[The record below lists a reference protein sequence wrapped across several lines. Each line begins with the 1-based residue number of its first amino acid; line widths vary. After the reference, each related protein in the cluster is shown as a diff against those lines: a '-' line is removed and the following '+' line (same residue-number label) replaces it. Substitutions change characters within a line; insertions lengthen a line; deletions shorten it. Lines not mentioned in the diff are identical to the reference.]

1 MIYTS
6 YFGALK
12 RLPEGA
18 VVVSIAR
25 YSPRWFRGSAA
36 AEFAPPADLLAPG
49 VGDAEFDKG
58 YRDRVLS
65 VLSDADVERVLSSAV
80 PATRDGAPVWE
91 SQTDHVVLTCY
102 EADPLMCHRS
112 ALAREL
118 SSRGYPC
125 EEYRRD
131 AELEIEEGELA
142 ER

>member
-1 MIYTS
+1 M
-6 YFGALK
+6 
-12 RLPEGA
+12 
-18 VVVSIAR
+18 
-25 YSPRWFRGSAA
+25 
-36 AEFAPPADLLAPG
+36 
-49 VGDAEFDKG
+49 
-58 YRDRVLS
+58 LS

-91 SQTDHVVLTCY
+91 SQTDHVVLVCY